1 MNIFIYSREQLLKAV
16 RNDFPFNTAVISFYD
31 EGSEPLD
38 LKGKPVEEISRCVN
52 DVRWVDHPDKW
63 HHRDFEDVAG
73 FIQKCIDKDYDI
85 ICQCEFGV
93 SRSSACAM
101 AIKEYVFGNGIDVF
115 RNYDYYPNQI
125 FFNNIY
131 ECLLKIGKGNQ

>member
-1 MNIFIYSREQLLKAV
+1 MNVSICSRDELMAKI

-31 EGSEPLD
+31 EGSKALD
-38 LKGKPVEEISRCVN
+38 MKGRPVAEISKCIN
-52 DVRWVDHPDKW
+52 DVRWVDHPKKW
-63 HHRDFEDVAG
+63 HHQDFLDVAR
-73 FIQKCIDKDYDI
+73 FIHKCIERGYDI

-101 AIKEYVFGNGIDVF
+101 AIKEYVHGNGIDVF

-125 FFNNIY
+125 FFNSIY
-131 ECLLKIGKGNQ
+131 DCLKNTE

>member
-1 MNIFIYSREQLLKAV
+1 MNVYVYSREQLINKIKK
-16 RNDFPFNTAVISFYD
+16 DFPFNTAVISFYD

-38 LKGKPVEEISRCVN
+38 LKGRPIAEISKCIN
-52 DVRWVDHPDKW
+52 DIRWVEHPDRW
-63 HHRDFEDVAG
+63 HRHDFEDVAR
-73 FIQKCIDKDYDI
+73 FICKCIEHDYDI

-101 AIKEYVFGNGIDVF
+101 AIKEFAFGNGIDIF
-115 RNYDYYPNQI
+115 KNYNYYPNQI

-131 ECLLKIGKGNQ
+131 ECLVRMK